1 LLLVV
6 DNGSVYTQ
14 NLIDLLKQKIDLEE
28 LTHTKINL
36 SNLNK
41 YDSFILSGR
50 RKNDQKMNNVNSN
63 IIKHAIYKNNPL
75 LGICYGAEIL
85 ALTLGGTIKK
95 SDSLQKGNQ
104 MVVIS
109 DKNPLCKGK
118 IDVFESH
125 HYEISILPESLESI
139 ANSDTCKNE
148 IVRYNNSNIYGTQFH
163 PEMTPDG
170 KDLIE
175 KFCTL

>member
-1 LLLVV
+1 MLLVV

-28 LTHTKINL
+28 LAHNKINL

-50 RKNDQKMNNVNSN
+50 RKNDQKMNNLNSN

-104 MVVIS
+104 MVVVT
-109 DKNPLCKGK
+109 DKNLLCKGK

-125 HYEISILPESLESI
+125 SYEISILPESLESI